1 MTYSIREQLTLL
13 MLLVQVISSSCI
25 GNDKYITYTSFLRY
39 QILFFLDSIRLCLWK
54 EGSRHSCLICLL
66 KLCSFANSKCQ
77 EAIDSMASVP
87 FCPKSQEEW
96 ESAAKIKNCNITASQ
111 QTCTNADEFVYHC
124 VIDGFQNET
133 LEVCAPRK
141 LIYGNI
147 LTTIVL
153 KILNFW
159 N

>member
-13 MLLVQVISSSCI
+13 MLLAQVISFSCI

-39 QILFFLDSIRLCLWK
+39 QILFFLDSLRLCLWK
-54 EGSRHSCLICLL
+54 ERSRHSCLICLL
-66 KLCSFANSKCQ
+66 KLCRFANSKCQ
-77 EAIDSMASVP
+77 EAIDSVVSVP
-87 FCPKSQEEW
+87 SCPKSQEEW
-96 ESAAKIKNCNITASQ
+96 KNAAKMKNCIITASQ
-111 QTCTNADEFVYHC
+111 QKCTNTTEFVYHC
-124 VIDGFQNET
+124 VIDGFQKET

-141 LIYGNI
+141 LIHGKI

-159 N
+159 I